1 VCVCVCVATPTAMS
15 SVAWQKKDWSEILR
29 DYSSGED
36 SDEHDSLNVLSV
48 QKNAGRV
55 TDLLHATVPTLDP
68 SRAKSLPMG
77 MNSVNVIREGLVDAM
92 LARSRHLR
100 EYPASSSAVA
110 SEATSGAASS
120 AVPPQEEE
128 AGAAASRAT
137 QTGSERRVSREE
149 DEGVVV

>member
-1 VCVCVCVATPTAMS
+1 MS
-15 SVAWQKKDWSEILR
+15 SAAWQKKDWSEILR

-100 EYPASSSAVA
+100 EYPASSVA
-110 SEATSGAASS
+110 ASDAEATSGAASS
-120 AVPPQEEE
+120 AGAAPPREEGGE
-128 AGAAASRAT
+128 AASRAT
-137 QTGSERRVSREE
+137 RRGSEGRASQEE
-149 DEGVVV
+149 EEGVVV